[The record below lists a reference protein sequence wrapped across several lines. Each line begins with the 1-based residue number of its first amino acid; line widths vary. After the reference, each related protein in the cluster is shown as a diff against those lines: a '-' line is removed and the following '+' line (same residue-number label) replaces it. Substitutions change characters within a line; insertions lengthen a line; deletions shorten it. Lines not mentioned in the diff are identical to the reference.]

1 MPERPLSLATILAH
15 PDDETFGVGGT
26 LIRYTDAG
34 VLCHSLSLTRGEAGQ
49 SGRTGAPPIAKERLG
64 EIRAAELAESGRR
77 MGLASA
83 TAFAYPDGALADAPA
98 EEVIR
103 DIVRWLRS
111 TRPDVVITWGPD
123 GGYGHPDHI
132 AAGELALRA
141 IALAGVARHE
151 PDLGDHV
158 HVKRCYR
165 MVISAELF
173 DRLGDLDPQFVA
185 YMETLPVK
193 PRRWERSGIGAAI
206 DIRAVADRKW
216 HAMQAHV
223 TQQQDLDRF
232 ERFRD
237 TIDFA
242 SSEETFIRAFP
253 DPGGPPLETD
263 LFAAIRPVGGAA
275 TRSRPPADG

>member
-49 SGRTGAPPIAKERLG
+49 SGRAGAPPIAKERLG